1 MAGET
6 PTIGDLRR
14 QTAARLRAGG
24 IDRAAAETDW
34 LLGALLDLDQSGLI
48 LADDEPVDPA
58 LVRRLPSLI
67 HRRLAGEPLQYL
79 LGETEFW
86 SLEFTVGPEVLIPR
100 PETEFVCEQALAT
113 LKQERVRPARLVDL
127 GTGSGCIATVMAR
140 ELGARV
146 LAIDRSPAALGTARK
161 NFRRHR
167 VTDLVQP
174 LCADLFSGLADRP
187 LFEVI
192 ISNPPYVAER
202 ERPTLDISVREFEPA
217 GALFAGEDG
226 LACYRRLIPAS
237 VRRLVAG
244 GWLFLEIGWQQGG
257 AVAELCHRAGFHRV
271 ETVNDYGQRPRF
283 VRARKP

>member
-1 MAGET
+1 MTGET

-24 IDRAAAETDW
+24 IDRAVAETDW
-34 LLGALLDLDQSGLI
+34 LLGGLLDLDRSGLI
-48 LADDEPVDPA
+48 LADGEAVDPA
-58 LVRRLPSLI
+58 LVRRLHSLI
-67 HRRLAGEPLQYL
+67 ARRLAGEPLQYL

-86 SLEFTVGPEVLIPR
+86 SLTFAVGPEVLIPR

-113 LKQERVRPARLVDL
+113 LKQERVRPARLADL

-140 ELGARV
+140 ELGTRV
-146 LAIDRSPAALGTARK
+146 LAIDHSLAALGTARK

-174 LCADLFSGLADRP
+174 LCADLFSGLADRA

-202 ERPTLDISVREFEPA
+202 ERSTLDVSVREFEPA
-217 GALFAGEDG
+217 EALFAGEDG
-226 LACYRRLIPAS
+226 LDCYRRLIPAS
-237 VRRLVAG
+237 VSRLVAG

-257 AVAELCHRAGFHRV
+257 AVAELCRQAGFHRV

-283 VRARKP
+283 VRARHP